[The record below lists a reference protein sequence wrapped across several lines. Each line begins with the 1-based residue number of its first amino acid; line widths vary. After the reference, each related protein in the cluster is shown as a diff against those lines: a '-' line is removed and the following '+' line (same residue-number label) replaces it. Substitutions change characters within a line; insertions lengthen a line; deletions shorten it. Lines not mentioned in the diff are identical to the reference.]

1 MSLLGLYNSKRK
13 NRRKTTRSAAVLLL
27 ILILSVSVFAGPPF
41 RYWGTTAGLLQGE
54 RIARVTTLY
63 DDTLKADTD
72 TTSWLAFGTYL
83 EDFPHEREYAP
94 TRFTAFIL
102 ADTTGVPHAA
112 APSVTLRAQIALY
125 DTAGAVYEQRDGSLE
140 LAPDADPITTA
151 VGQSI
156 PVPVYGGG
164 WIRFIVSSADTALV
178 RLDLWRA
185 R

>member
-1 MSLLGLYNSKRK
+1 MYLLGFHNKKEKNSRK
-13 NRRKTTRSAAVLLL
+13 AALAMLLL
-27 ILILSVSVFAGPPF
+27 PLVLVLSASVFAGPPF

-63 DDTLKADTD
+63 NDTLKADTD

-102 ADTTGVPHAA
+102 ADTTGILHAA
-112 APSVTLRAQIALY
+112 VPSVTLRAQLALF
-125 DTAGAVYEQRDGSLE
+125 DTTSAVYEQLDGSLE
-140 LAPDADPITTA
+140 LVPDAGPITTA

-164 WIRFIVSSADTALV
+164 WIRFIVSSADTARV